1 MISLAR
7 RIATASARQPSAYLT
22 LPSALSSGLSITGR
36 SDWHAG
42 VSLTG
47 AQPGRSPGGGA
58 AQPHYLAP
66 RPVYQGKSPASPRP
80 PTAADE
86 PESPGGGHPLPGRPG
101 AGRLGALR
109 HRPARRGLLGRGGP
123 ALGLRLAAAV
133 CHRLEQR
140 RGRGSLRRHPAQ
152 GLGWQPD
159 LGGGASAVGLDV
171 SVADVLAAGAF
182 GPGLPESTPAG
193 CADGVGLA
201 PVNHR
206 AFSLAS
212 PGQAQENTASG
223 QGVARG
229 PSTARPSLA
238 RFRNT

>member
-1 MISLAR
+1 MAQVVRTSTSVISLAR
-7 RIATASARQPSAYLT
+7 RTATASARQPSAYLT

-159 LGGGASAVGLDV
+159 LARGAGAVDPDV
-171 SVADVLAAGAF
+171 GVADLLAAGAF
-182 GPGLPESTPAG
+182 GPGPPQSTPSRYTGGAG
-193 CADGVGLA
+193 LIPPDPRGEPSCADQW
-201 PVNHR
+201 PV
-206 AFSLAS
+206 LY
-212 PGQAQENTASG
+212 
-223 QGVARG
+223 
-229 PSTARPSLA
+229 
-238 RFRNT
+238 